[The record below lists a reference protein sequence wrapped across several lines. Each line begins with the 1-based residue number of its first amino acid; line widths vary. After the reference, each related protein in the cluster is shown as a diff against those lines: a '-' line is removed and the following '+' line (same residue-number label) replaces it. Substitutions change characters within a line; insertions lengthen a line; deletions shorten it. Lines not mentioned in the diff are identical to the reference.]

1 MELLQEVDQ
10 LRQQLDKERQGRIAA
25 EKLAEERGKALE
37 EVAQKNATF
46 AVPAQSV
53 NHSWFPAWAGE
64 DFPYALSVTDA
75 AGYTLF
81 INNAFLHLFELS
93 APAAHYTGQPVQQLV
108 ESSSW
113 QAGGS
118 TSGASKLFGEI
129 TLPDGKIIEWEQ
141 LPLIQN
147 QVACGFTRIYRDI
160 TAKRWKQSLM
170 EVQSGFQ
177 EEYPNPIFRIS
188 YDGEVLNANAAGQVL
203 LQTLVQ
209 DRLAGFSR
217 LMRRKV
223 CQLQHKNAPA
233 TFKTNIEESY
243 YLLFLVPLPGKG
255 YINVYLTD
263 ITAWHEAEHALQE
276 SQNFIKNIARTIP
289 SVIYIYDIEEDKCIY
304 LNDRINHV
312 LGYTSA
318 DTAAMEGNFFSSIV
332 VHDELQYLYSH
343 VYKMIKAQDNQVV
356 EAEYRV
362 QHKNGSIRHLFCR
375 ESVFRRR
382 QDGEVIQVIGAAD
395 DITALRQKNKEL
407 VRQKDFYETILN
419 LIPSDIAVYD
429 KDLRY
434 LFVNPAAIPDEQLR
448 KWIIGKTNEEY
459 CHYRNVPLER
469 LKKRGSYL
477 DLSMEE
483 KRRVEFEERLVDK
496 KGNISYYI
504 RNLSPSVNT
513 NGEVELLIGYG
524 LNITDL
530 RKAQEEII
538 LSEAKNKAILA
549 AIPDLI
555 FIFNGDGICLDMK
568 NVDQKQLLVPIDQV
582 IGNSILHMA
591 PGKLGEQMWG
601 LIRKVLNT
609 EAPEVIHYD
618 LPLPGGTR
626 YYEARLIK
634 YSQEYVMIIIRDTTE
649 EHKAALE
656 VREKNEF
663 IRLVIETS
671 PSLIYVKDG
680 DGNFIL
686 ANQEVAKL
694 FEAPMEDIIGMNT
707 TSVTSNPQDAQH
719 FKYID
724 KQVIKNRREVKVLDR
739 FLKRNGEEVWFST
752 IKRPLITSDGQVHVL
767 GISTNITEQRL
778 ASQRLEQSEELYR
791 LLSENSKDTVSLH
804 NLDGSYSYV
813 SQAAEEMYGYPVAE
827 LLQMQPAAII
837 HPDDLQMVRQ
847 EGYLRAIR
855 DNENATVMH
864 RAIKKDGSIIWLET
878 NMKPVRDKGGC
889 IVKLQSASRDITLR
903 RAADEALKY
912 SEKKYRDLI
921 TYSQAYICTHDMEG
935 RILSVNPYFKK
946 MLNYDESE
954 LVGTYIQNLFPE
966 KHHQNY
972 PQYMQAFANKSIVD
986 GVLSIFNRKNEQR
999 FLYFQSYKVE
1009 EAKNESY
1016 IVSIAQ
1022 DITERMLAERELI
1035 KAKEAAEESARV
1047 KENFLANMSHEI
1059 RTPMNGI
1066 MGMAGLLFK
1075 TPLDDNQKNYLNII
1089 RQSTDNLLVI
1099 INDILDIA
1107 KIEAGKL
1114 ELEEIPFNINDT
1126 VKAAFQTLTY
1136 KAEEKEIAYLTKP
1149 LNLKQP
1155 VLIGDPYRLNQLLLN
1170 FLNNAIKFT
1179 EEGSVMLSGEV
1190 MDEDDEQLTIAFS
1203 ITDTGIGI
1211 PKDKQEYIFEGF
1223 TQAYASTARKYGGTG
1238 LGLSICKNLVEMQ
1251 GGHIWVESTEGE
1263 GSTFKF
1269 SLTYRKSNQDSD
1281 FIQQKDE
1288 MDYSSL
1294 GSLRVLLAEDNEINV
1309 FLAQSIMQGWGFEVA
1324 VAHNGLEAVELARQH
1339 LYDVVLMD
1347 IQMPELSG
1355 IDATLAIRALPDRT
1369 KAGVPI
1375 IALTAN
1381 ALKGDA
1387 EKYLSSGMNAYLS
1400 KPFEEDKLF
1409 LKIASVLPHLLK
1421 SKTEQPIVT
1430 PAVMQQIPEA
1440 PLYSLEMLLKM
1451 SRGNEA
1457 FLKRAKQLFVDTV
1470 PKTISDMQ
1478 EKERIA
1484 DWAGVSAAAHKLK
1497 ATIDMMRIEKLHEV
1511 VRQIEQD
1518 AKAAKN
1524 LPLVKANIHL
1534 TTEVINAV
1542 IAQVQAELN

>member
-37 EVAQKNATF
+37 EVAQRNATF
-46 AVPAQSV
+46 TVPAQTE
-53 NHSWFPAWAGE
+53 NHSWFPDWAGE
-64 DFPYALSVTDA
+64 DFPYAMSVTDA

-81 INNAFLHLFELS
+81 INNAFLHLFGLS
-93 APAAHYTGQPVQQLV
+93 APAARYIGQPVQQLE
-108 ESSSW
+108 ESTSW
-113 QAGGS
+113 QAAGS

-129 TLPDGKIIEWEQ
+129 TLQDGKIIEWEQ

-147 QVACGFTRIYRDI
+147 QVSCGYIRIYRDI
-160 TAKRWKQSLM
+160 TAKRRKQSLL
-170 EVQSGFQ
+170 ELQSGFE
-177 EEYPNPIFRIS
+177 EEYPNPIFRIN
-188 YDGEVLNANAAGQVL
+188 YDGEVLNANAAGQIL
-203 LQTLVQ
+203 LQTLIQ
-209 DRLAGFSR
+209 GRRAGFGR
-217 LMRRKV
+217 LLRRKV

-233 TFKTNIEESY
+233 TFKTNIAHSY

-332 VHDELQYLYSH
+332 LNDELQHLYCH
-343 VYKMIKAQDNQVV
+343 LYKMIKAQDNEVV

-362 QHKNGSIRHLFCR
+362 QHKDGSIRHLFCR
-375 ESVFRRR
+375 ESVFKRR
-382 QDGEVIQVIGAAD
+382 QDGEVLQVIGAAD
-395 DITALRQKNKEL
+395 DITALRQKNQEL

-434 LFVNPAAIPDEQLR
+434 LFVNPAAVTDEQIR
-448 KWIIGKTNEEY
+448 EWIIGKTNEEY
-459 CHYRNVPLER
+459 SHYRNVPPER
-469 LKKRGSYL
+469 FENRSNHLRL
-477 DLSMEE
+477 AMEE
-483 KRRVEFEERLVDK
+483 KRHVAFEEKLVDK
-496 KGNISYYI
+496 KGNATYHI
-504 RNLSPSVNT
+504 RSLSPSLSKA
-513 NGEVELLIGYG
+513 GEVELLIGYG
-524 LNITDL
+524 LTITDL
-530 RKAQEEII
+530 RKAQEVII
-538 LSEAKNKAILA
+538 LSEAKNRAILA

-568 NVDQKQLLVPIDQV
+568 NVDQEQLLVPIDQV
-582 IGNSILHMA
+582 IGNSILNLL
-591 PGKLGEQMWG
+591 PGQLGEQMWG
-601 LIRKVLNT
+601 LIRKVLDT

-618 LPLPGGTR
+618 LQLPGGLH
-626 YYEARLIK
+626 YYEGRLIK

-649 EHKAALE
+649 EHKAAQE

-663 IRLVIETS
+663 IRLVIDTS
-671 PSLIYVKDG
+671 PSMIYVKDG
-680 DGNFIL
+680 KSTFIL
-686 ANQEVAKL
+686 ANQELANL
-694 FEAPMEDIIGMNT
+694 FDMPLEEVVGIST
-707 TSVTSNPQDAQH
+707 TDVTSNDEGTRQLLDA
-719 FKYID
+719 D
-724 KQVIKNRREVKVLDR
+724 RQVIERRQEVKVIDR
-739 FLKRNGEEVWFST
+739 FVKRSGEEIWLNT

-827 LLQMQPAAII
+827 LLQMQPSAII

-847 EGYLRAIR
+847 GGYLQAIR
-855 DNENATVMH
+855 DNKNATVVH
-864 RAIKKDGSIIWLET
+864 RTIKKDGSIIWLET
-878 NMKPVRDKGGC
+878 NMKPVRDKEGN

-921 TYSQAYICTHDMEG
+921 TFSQAYICTHDMEG
-935 RILSVNPYFKK
+935 RILSVNLYFKK
-946 MLNYDESE
+946 MLNYEESE
-954 LVGTYIQNLFPE
+954 LLGTYIQNLFPE
-966 KHHQNY
+966 KHHYNF
-972 PQYMQAFANKSIVD
+972 PQYMQAFADKSVVD
-986 GVLSIFNRKNEQR
+986 GVLSIFNRENEQR

-1075 TPLDDNQKNYLNII
+1075 TPLDDNQKNYLKII

-1136 KAEEKEIAYLTKP
+1136 KAEEKDIAYIDQP
-1149 LNLKQP
+1149 LSLKQP
-1155 VLIGDPYRLNQLLLN
+1155 VLLGDPYRLNQLLLN

-1179 EEGSVMLSGEV
+1179 EEGSVTLSGEV
-1190 MDEDDEQLTIAFS
+1190 LDEDDEQLTIAFS

-1223 TQAYASTARKYGGTG
+1223 TQAYASTVRKYGGTG

-1251 GGHIWVESTEGE
+1251 GGRIWVESTEGE

-1269 SLTYRKSNQDSD
+1269 SLTYRKSAQDSD

-1355 IDATLAIRALPDRT
+1355 IDATLAIRALPDRA
-1369 KAGVPI
+1369 KASVPI

-1409 LKIASVLPHLLK
+1409 LKITSVLPHRVK
-1421 SKTEQPIVT
+1421 SRTEQPIANLT
-1430 PAVMQQIPEA
+1430 MIQQVPEA
-1440 PLYSLEMLLKM
+1440 PLYNLEMLLKM

-1457 FLKRAKQLFVDTV
+1457 FLRRAKQLFVDTV
-1470 PKTISDMQ
+1470 PLTISDMQ
-1478 EKERIA
+1478 EKGRMA
-1484 DWAGVSAAAHKLK
+1484 DWTGVSAAAHKLK
-1497 ATIDMMRIEKLHEV
+1497 ASIDMMRIEKLHDV
-1511 VRQIEQD
+1511 VRQMEQD
-1518 AKAAKN
+1518 AKEAKN
-1524 LPLVKANIHL
+1524 LHLVKANINL
-1534 TTEVINAV
+1534 TSEVIDAV
-1542 IAQVQAELN
+1542 IAQLRAELN